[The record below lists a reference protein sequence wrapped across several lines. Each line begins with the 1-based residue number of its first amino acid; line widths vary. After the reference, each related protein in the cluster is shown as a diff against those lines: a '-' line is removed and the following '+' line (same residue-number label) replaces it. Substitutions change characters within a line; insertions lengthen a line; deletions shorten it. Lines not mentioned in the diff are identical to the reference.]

1 MENDGKFT
9 MWRVNGFGIMQAN
22 GRERIYLQTVK
33 SKVSL
38 EHAVHLEEDVLQNEI
53 IKKAGV
59 IYITQYS

>member
-1 MENDGKFT
+1 